1 MSLDFEGLG
10 TFERSLEQDIDLAM
24 IGAAM
29 GNSIILRVDKTIDR
43 FLSSRLANWAEGSK
57 NINST
62 NSQNYFGGNLI
73 FCQKDVLNE
82 HTEDIKREFNK
93 QINES
98 VKNWLKIEKER
109 KIRQLNLKKTPI
121 YGIFSKYVN
130 SPTPIFNQNQ
140 FHNFLRNKLI
150 HLLIKDVLLQKS
162 LLLAIVDI
170 HDYNVLDSIAID
182 NLKDYIME
190 NKNKAIEIFCTYK
203 ISEKKEYDSFETFE
217 NDLKSNLEMLKYSYI
232 SIISYDN

>member
-1 MSLDFEGLG
+1 MRCTEGIWMAVSLFKGIKEDKECNKNCSYCSKNKCYLLEHSIEIRCICSSCSCEENCCLFVGEANLKTNQNFCKKRCFLPKGHDKEIKHICEISPYNHGFICVSLDFEGLG

-82 HTEDIKREFNK
+82 L
-93 QINES
+93 
-98 VKNWLKIEKER
+98 LKG
-109 KIRQLNLKKTPI
+109 NLI
-121 YGIFSKYVN
+121 SK
-130 SPTPIFNQNQ
+130 
-140 FHNFLRNKLI
+140 
-150 HLLIKDVLLQKS
+150 
-162 LLLAIVDI
+162 
-170 HDYNVLDSIAID
+170 
-182 NLKDYIME
+182 
-190 NKNKAIEIFCTYK
+190 
-203 ISEKKEYDSFETFE
+203 
-217 NDLKSNLEMLKYSYI
+217 
-232 SIISYDN
+232 